1 MAPSSLLEALQA
13 VPDHRRSNR
22 CYALAPVLTLTVC
35 AMLCGARSVLAIGEW
50 GRRQSPELLGRL
62 GLGARGAPG
71 PTMLHYLFRR
81 LDVDAFEEALTAWLE
96 AHPATHALPSP
107 VPGFEPVAFDGKV
120 LVGTQ
125 NHPDAPGLAV
135 VSAFALGRGLVLGQ
149 AVQPGA
155 NEQAAAHA
163 LVEAL
168 PLTGRV
174 VTADALHAHAS
185 FAAAIGKKTAPTCSS
200 SNGMRG
206 GSTARSTRTSRAPQR
221 TGRSRTTT
229 S

>member
-1 MAPSSLLEALQA
+1 MAPCSLLEALQA

-22 CYALAPVLTLTVC
+22 CYPLAPVLTLAVC

-50 GRRQSPELLGRL
+50 GRRQGPELLGRL

-81 LDVDAFEEALTAWLE
+81 LDVDAFEATLTAWLE

-107 VPGFEPVAFDGKV
+107 VLGFEPVAFDGKV
-120 LVGTQ
+120 LCGTQ

-149 AVQPGA
+149 AVQPGGD
-155 NEQAAAHA
+155 ERAAARA
-163 LVEAL
+163 LADAL
-168 PLTGRV
+168 PLAGRV
-174 VTADALHAHAS
+174 VTADALHANAA
-185 FAAAIGKKTAPTCSS
+185 FAAAIGKKTAPICSS
-200 SNGMRG
+200 SSATPA
-206 GSTARSTRTSRAPQR
+206 GSIARSTRTSRAPRQR
-221 TGRSRTTT
+221 GPSRTTT
-229 S
+229 A